1 MSMTAFSIICIEPN
15 LYGDEKVSPRGFSL
29 VEGSVFFVTAIAN
42 MANKIILRRMRLSES
57 VFKVYVYVN
66 TFVCLSLQ

>member
-29 VEGSVFFVTAIAN
+29 VEGSVFF
-42 MANKIILRRMRLSES
+42 L
-57 VFKVYVYVN
+57 
-66 TFVCLSLQ
+66 